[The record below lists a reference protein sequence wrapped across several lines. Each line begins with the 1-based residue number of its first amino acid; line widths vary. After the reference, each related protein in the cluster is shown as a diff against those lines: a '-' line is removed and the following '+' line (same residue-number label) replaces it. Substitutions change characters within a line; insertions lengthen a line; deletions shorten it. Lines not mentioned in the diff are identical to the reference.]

1 MSVPQIT
8 GDLETKIQGL
18 DQIIS
23 THAGTVLSI
32 QTLPTAI
39 EEEDEASKMYYFNW
53 NYHWLF

>member
-1 MSVPQIT
+1 LSVPQIT

-39 EEEDEASKMYYFNW
+39 EEEDEASKMYVFCW
-53 NYHWLF
+53 NSH